1 MKPIGCEVLKKF
13 CGDTY
18 SLREYMNEPWNAGE
32 YTCAT
37 NGHIL
42 LRVARS
48 GDFEERPNL
57 LAGVASHFDVKRTV
71 FYPMPTLPKQKFD
84 TCTKCDKGKVATCSE
99 CNGRGEIECDLGHM
113 HDCEECD
120 GKGSSRGGGESCPDC
135 EGSGMVKKFTPVSIG
150 KAHIDLKYALLLSS
164 LGDVKLAPSGK
175 LDPIYFQFDG
185 GDGLIMPVR
194 V

>member
-84 TCTKCDKGKVATCSE
+84 TCTKCD
-99 CNGRGEIECDLGHM
+99 
-113 HDCEECD
+113 